1 MKLVCDGFLPA
12 RGLLALD
19 LQRDVDEL
27 VFLAADEFALAGPVQ
42 QLVGRDVV
50 ALSLANGVLEEA
62 GVHPGV
68 PHDQRVAVE

>member
-1 MKLVCDGFLPA
+1 MCDGVLPA
-12 RGLLALD
+12 RGLFALD

-27 VFLAADEFALAGPVQ
+27 VFLPADEFALASSVQ

-62 GVHPGV
+62 GIDPGV
-68 PHDQRVAVE
+68 PHDQGVAVE